1 MPKPDDEL
9 SPLAKSYRDA
19 GPWLEAGSL
28 LTGGAIFGVLAG
40 WGVDRWMGWQQ
51 PWGIIG
57 CSVLG
62 IGVGFYGFIKAVLK
76 AGKKK

>member
-19 GPWLEAGSL
+19 GPWLEASSL
-28 LTGGAIFGVLAG
+28 LTGGAVFGVVVGYA
-40 WGVDRWMGWQQ
+40 VDRLFGWKQS
-51 PWGIIG
+51 WGIIG

-62 IGVGFYGFIKAVLK
+62 IGVGFYGFFRAVLK
-76 AGKKK
+76 MGKKK